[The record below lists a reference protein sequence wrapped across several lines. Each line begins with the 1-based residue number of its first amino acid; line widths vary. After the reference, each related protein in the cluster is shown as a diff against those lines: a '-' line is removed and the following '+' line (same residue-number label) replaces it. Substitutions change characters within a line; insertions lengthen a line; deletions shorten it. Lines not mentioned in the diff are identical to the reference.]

1 MLKGLNNNNNNSFSM
16 ESLLAENVGGA
27 TTADDDGGG
36 GADDV
41 LVRCLKNSNR
51 VCSNCGRLDCN
62 NVLQCCNSRGGGGE
76 GGVGIIKDNKPVLK
90 FSVSAI
96 LGNEQPTSRSVQSG
110 EYIGAKR
117 RLHKLEK
124 QLCAFLKCLC
134 QKKKALLI
142 LFTNQ
147 RTLAND
153 FLSQFTQ

>member
-1 MLKGLNNNNNNSFSM
+1 MFHVQFVAHNREKMLKGLNNNNNNSSFSM

-27 TTADDDGGG
+27 TAADDDGGGG

-76 GGVGIIKDNKPVLK
+76 GGVGIIKDSKPVLK

-110 EYIGAKR
+110 EYWRGKR
-117 RLHKLEK
+117 RSSYAE
-124 QLCAFLKCLC
+124 A
-134 QKKKALLI
+134 
-142 LFTNQ
+142 
-147 RTLAND
+147 
-153 FLSQFTQ
+153 